1 MINLNEK
8 RKPRGK
14 KPSSKTGLGRWFR
27 EKWKSQSGEECGSYT
42 GEGEVKCR
50 PSKRITGKTPRTW
63 GEMSKEEKQSA
74 VRQKQEA
81 KRKGHQFS
89 SHTTGKSWNDT
100 NESVSFFFNTIK
112 NRLLLESKKKK
123 KKKKKKK
130 PFKGFDPEKNDPE
143 GGLSV
148 SYARKLGIR
157 AGVETKREA
166 ERSGGFSKLKGKTKK
181 RQKSFCK
188 RMCGMKKKRTSAKTA
203 NDPDSKINAALRVWG
218 CRCG

>member
-42 GEGEVKCR
+42 GKGEVKCR
-50 PSKRITGKTPRTW
+50 PSKRVTGKTPRTW
-63 GEMSKEEKQSA
+63 GEMSKEEKRSA

-89 SHTTGKSWNDT
+89 SHRTGKTWNDK
-100 NESVSFFFNTIK
+100 NESVSFFFNTIE
-112 NRLLLESKKKK
+112 NRLLVESRKK

-203 NDPDSKINAALRVWG
+203 NDPNSKINAALRVWG